1 LVAPN
6 QSRETGQL
14 GTDPLERLFHNATRS
29 PASAPQ
35 ILFAGAIVRQTGETF
50 TNARRFQLPDAFDDA
65 LFSDRA
71 CPKTGHEFADAIR
84 TLGCRLWASKTR
96 LFCATIWDIQRIASR
111 ADVLHRGERQVA
123 I

>member
-6 QSRETGQL
+6 KSRETRQL

-35 ILFAGAIVRQTGETF
+35 ILSQAPSLGRQEKISPTPAASNSLMRSMMRSSPIGPV
-50 TNARRFQLPDAFDDA
+50 Q
-65 LFSDRA
+65 
-71 CPKTGHEFADAIR
+71 KTGHEFADAIR

-96 LFCATIWDIQRIASR
+96 LFCATISDIQRIASR